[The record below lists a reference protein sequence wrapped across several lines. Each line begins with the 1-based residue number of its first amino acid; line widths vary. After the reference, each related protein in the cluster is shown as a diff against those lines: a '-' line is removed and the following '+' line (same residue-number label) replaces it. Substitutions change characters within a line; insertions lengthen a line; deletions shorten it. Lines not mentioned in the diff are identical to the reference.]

1 MTLQYVQITETRR
14 VPIERPVL
22 KLIVTALLFTAAVA
36 VAVPSAAEECPY
48 TPARDSAERK
58 AILDAVR
65 KPVSKELGQRV
76 IFVVSNHNVCGRWA
90 FLEADPL
97 RPDGRP
103 VDWSIGAYAD
113 AVADDMCGGYVHAL
127 LVRQDGRWQ
136 VRQQVICATDVPWV
150 SWPEYFGA
158 PAALFPRLG

>member
-1 MTLQYVQITETRR
+1 
-14 VPIERPVL
+14 VL
-22 KLIVTALLFTAAVA
+22 KLFLTALLFAACVA
-36 VAVPSAAEECPY
+36 AAVPSAAGECPY
-48 TPARDSAERK
+48 TPARDSTERK

-76 IFVVSNHNVCGRWA
+76 IFVVSNLNVCGDWA

-97 RPDGRP
+97 ASDGRP
-103 VDWSIGAYAD
+103 VDWSIGKYAD
-113 AVADDMCGGYVHAL
+113 AVADDACGGYVHAL
-127 LVRQDGRWQ
+127 VVKKDGRWQ

-158 PAALFPRLG
+158 PAALFPRLD